1 MNPGAFIALIPAR
14 RASSRLPNKA
24 LLDIAG
30 LPMVVRVA
38 RQALA
43 SQARDVVV
51 ATDDDEIASVCQ
63 QHGVRSV
70 MTDQHHPSGSDRLA
84 QACEL
89 LGLADQDIVVNVQGD
104 EPLIDPELINQVA
117 HLLHLRTDCAMSSAA
132 HPITELQEFQAIPS
146 PERFSDRAFGSAG
159 TAARL
164 VARSPHRRA
173 HHP

>member
-1 MNPGAFIALIPAR
+1 MPRERAFAR
-14 RASSRLPNKA
+14 FPPPCSHGLGGK
-24 LLDIAG
+24 DIHRR
-30 LPMVVRVA
+30 P
-38 RQALA
+38 
-43 SQARDVVV
+43 QARDVVV

-132 HPITELQEFQAIPS
+132 HPISELQEFQNPNVVKTVLDAQ
-146 PERFSDRAFGSAG
+146 G
-159 TAARL
+159 TALYFSRTVKL
-164 VARSPHRRA
+164 V
-173 HHP
+173 

>member
-51 ATDDDEIASVCQ
+51 ATDDDEIAS
-63 QHGVRSV
+63 
-70 MTDQHHPSGSDRLA
+70 DRKSTRL
-84 QACEL
+84 
-89 LGLADQDIVVNVQGD
+89 N
-104 EPLIDPELINQVA
+104 
-117 HLLHLRTDCAMSSAA
+117 SS
-132 HPITELQEFQAIPS
+132 HT
-146 PERFSDRAFGSAG
+146 
-159 TAARL
+159 
-164 VARSPHRRA
+164 
-173 HHP
+173 